1 MCIGISII
9 AAYHIGEAAL
19 PGGGLFG
26 TSVAT
31 MGMLSSAVYV
41 LAMDTFGPIAD
52 NAGGIV
58 EMSEQPELVR
68 DITDRLDAV
77 GNVTKAATKG
87 YSIGSAGLACF
98 LLFSAFMDV
107 VHAQSGLPFGT
118 IDFAVPEVFVGG
130 LFGGMLVFTFSGM
143 ACQAVGVCAQDVVT
157 EVRRQFALG
166 GIMEGTRKPDYSACV
181 SIVAAA
187 ALKEMRKP
195 AALALCLPVSV
206 GFIFRVVGSFQGKP
220 LLGPMVLAGLLMVAT
235 ITGILL
241 SLFLNNA
248 GGAWDNAKKYVETGM
263 FGGKGS
269 EAHKAAVTGDT
280 VGDPFKDTA
289 GPSLHVLIKL
299 LSTVSLVLGPLFISS
314 SAQAM

>member
-1 MCIGISII
+1 MPHPRPAPQVCIGISII

-157 EVRRQFALG
+157 EVR
-166 GIMEGTRKPDYSACV
+166 
-181 SIVAAA
+181 
-187 ALKEMRKP
+187 
-195 AALALCLPVSV
+195 
-206 GFIFRVVGSFQGKP
+206 
-220 LLGPMVLAGLLMVAT
+220 
-235 ITGILL
+235 
-241 SLFLNNA
+241 
-248 GGAWDNAKKYVETGM
+248 
-263 FGGKGS
+263 
-269 EAHKAAVTGDT
+269 
-280 VGDPFKDTA
+280 
-289 GPSLHVLIKL
+289 
-299 LSTVSLVLGPLFISS
+299 
-314 SAQAM
+314 

>member
-1 MCIGISII
+1 
-9 AAYHIGEAAL
+9 
-19 PGGGLFG
+19 
-26 TSVAT
+26 
-31 MGMLSSAVYV
+31 MLSSAVYV

-58 EMSEQPELVR
+58 EMSDQPEIVR

-107 VHAQSGLPFGT
+107 VQEQSGLPFKS
-118 IDFAVPEVFVGG
+118 IDFAIPEVFVGG

-143 ACQAVGVCAQDVVT
+143 AMQAVGKCAQDVVN
-157 EVRRQFALG
+157 EVRAQFAERP
-166 GIMEGTRKPDYSACV
+166 GIMTGHQKPDYARCV
-181 SIVAAA
+181 AIVTKA
-187 ALKEMRKP
+187 ALQEMKRP
-195 AALALCLPVSV
+195 GALALCFPISV
-206 GFIFRVVGSFQGKP
+206 GFVFRFLGSFQGRP

-248 GGAWDNAKKYVETGM
+248 GGAWDNAKKYIETGKY
-263 FGGKGS
+263 GGKGS

-299 LSTVSLVLGPLFISS
+299 LATVSLVMGPVFISPS
-314 SAQAM
+314 HTYSA

>member
-1 MCIGISII
+1 MFARAGSATERQQLASRLARRLFDALARDGEVWHVNRSRFVINLRRGHGHFGEGDPPVQIVLRLYDSPTEVLLGFDVDCCCVGYDGQHVWALPRVRAVARGLHRPLTAPAVPPHCTRRAPTLHPPPHPIPVARQVCIGISII

-107 VHAQSGLPFGT
+107 VHA
-118 IDFAVPEVFVGG
+118 
-130 LFGGMLVFTFSGM
+130 
-143 ACQAVGVCAQDVVT
+143 
-157 EVRRQFALG
+157 
-166 GIMEGTRKPDYSACV
+166 
-181 SIVAAA
+181 
-187 ALKEMRKP
+187 
-195 AALALCLPVSV
+195 
-206 GFIFRVVGSFQGKP
+206 
-220 LLGPMVLAGLLMVAT
+220 
-235 ITGILL
+235 
-241 SLFLNNA
+241 
-248 GGAWDNAKKYVETGM
+248 
-263 FGGKGS
+263 
-269 EAHKAAVTGDT
+269 
-280 VGDPFKDTA
+280 
-289 GPSLHVLIKL
+289 
-299 LSTVSLVLGPLFISS
+299 
-314 SAQAM
+314 

>member
-98 LLFSAFMDV
+98 LLFSAFMELV
-107 VHAQSGLPFGT
+107 EEESGVPFKSV
-118 IDFAVPEVFVGG
+118 DFAVPEVFVGG

-157 EVRRQFALG
+157 EVR
-166 GIMEGTRKPDYSACV
+166 
-181 SIVAAA
+181 
-187 ALKEMRKP
+187 
-195 AALALCLPVSV
+195 
-206 GFIFRVVGSFQGKP
+206 
-220 LLGPMVLAGLLMVAT
+220 
-235 ITGILL
+235 
-241 SLFLNNA
+241 
-248 GGAWDNAKKYVETGM
+248 
-263 FGGKGS
+263 
-269 EAHKAAVTGDT
+269 
-280 VGDPFKDTA
+280 
-289 GPSLHVLIKL
+289 
-299 LSTVSLVLGPLFISS
+299 
-314 SAQAM
+314 